1 MSVPGEPAAT
11 TAPYVILRE
20 PDGSQRKYILAGA
33 TAWTLGRD
41 EDNAIVLTDPS
52 VSRQHALL
60 QYLDNNS
67 IYLIDLGSRNGS
79 FVNNRRV
86 SIPTLLQDGD
96 HLTLGQSQLE
106 FHSGSLAS
114 PEPSP
119 AAKLSDTLVLQTRW
133 LISVAVVDVRG
144 YGQLTQQLDE
154 RLLSQVMG
162 DWFRRGGDIIQQYG
176 GTVDKYIG
184 DAIMAVWFHAPQAN
198 EDPLQAE
205 QVGIELDVKSV
216 LRAMVKLFQMTEQ
229 LNGEFP
235 LPSPLRLGG
244 GRQHRLGHCAPG
256 GQQHPPGI
264 HRPGRYGQFGL
275 SHRECYPHP
284 QRRLGHQP
292 RHLYLLGAT
301 TGTGSYLLCAAG
313 GSAQGIYPP
322 APGVLLR
329 CGGSAGRSR
338 HLDPAS
344 R

>member
-1 MSVPGEPAAT
+1 MSQSAT
-11 TAPYVILRE
+11 TALPYVLLKE
-20 PDGSQRKYILAGA
+20 PDGSQKKHILSGA

-60 QYLDNNS
+60 QYLDDNS

-96 HLTLGQSQLE
+96 QLTLGQSEIE
-106 FHSGSLAS
+106 FRGGSLVS

-119 AAKLSDTLVLQTRW
+119 AAAAKPSDTLVLQTRW

-198 EDPLQAE
+198 TAPFGAE
-205 QVGIELDVKSV
+205 HLKINPEINPDVKSV

-229 LNGEFP
+229 LNREFP
-235 LPSPLRLGG
+235 LPSPIRLGAG
-244 GRQHRLGHCAPG
+244 VN
-256 GQQHPPGI
+256 
-264 HRPGRYGQFGL
+264 
-275 SHRECYPHP
+275 
-284 QRRLGHQP
+284 
-292 RHLYLLGAT
+292 
-301 TGTGSYLLCAAG
+301 TGSAIVRQVGNNTRQEYTALGDTVNLAFRIESSTRALNADLAISQDSYACLVKQLGQAAPCFSQQAVELKG
-313 GSAQGIYPP
+313 YAEHHQVYHCDVAALQTFLSAQG
-322 APGVLLR
+322 
-329 CGGSAGRSR
+329 
-338 HLDPAS
+338 
-344 R
+344 

>member
-1 MSVPGEPAAT
+1 MSQSAT
-11 TAPYVILRE
+11 TALPYVLLKE
-20 PDGSQRKYILAGA
+20 PDGSQRKHILSGA

-60 QYLDNNS
+60 QYLDDNS

-96 HLTLGQSQLE
+96 QLTLGQSEIE
-106 FHSGSLAS
+106 FRGGSLVGS
-114 PEPSP
+114 EPSP
-119 AAKLSDTLVLQTRW
+119 AAAAKPSDTLVLQTRW

-198 EDPLQAE
+198 TAPLGAE
-205 QVGIELDVKSV
+205 QLEINPDVKSV

-229 LNGEFP
+229 LNREFP
-235 LPSPLRLGG
+235 LPSPIRLGAG
-244 GRQHRLGHCAPG
+244 VN
-256 GQQHPPGI
+256 
-264 HRPGRYGQFGL
+264 
-275 SHRECYPHP
+275 
-284 QRRLGHQP
+284 
-292 RHLYLLGAT
+292 
-301 TGTGSYLLCAAG
+301 TGSAIVRQVGNNTRQEYTALGDTVNLAFRIESSTRALNADLAISQDSYACLVKQLGQAVTCFSQQAVELKG
-313 GSAQGIYPP
+313 YAEHHQVYHCDVPPLQTFLSAQT
-322 APGVLLR
+322 
-329 CGGSAGRSR
+329 
-338 HLDPAS
+338 
-344 R
+344 

>member
-1 MSVPGEPAAT
+1 MSVTSESAAT
-11 TAPYVILRE
+11 AAPYVILKE
-20 PDGSQRKYILAGA
+20 PDGSQRKHILSGA

-41 EDNAIVLTDPS
+41 EDNAIVLSDPS

-114 PEPSP
+114 SEPSP
-119 AAKLSDTLVLQTRW
+119 AAKPSDTLVLQTRW

-184 DAIMAVWFHAPQAN
+184 DAIMAVWFHVPQAN
-198 EDPLQAE
+198 TASLGGVEVP
-205 QVGIELDVKSV
+205 GIHLDVKSV
-216 LRAMVKLFQMTEQ
+216 LQAIAKLFQMTEQ

-235 LPSPLRLGG
+235 LPSPIRLGAG
-244 GRQHRLGHCAPG
+244 VN
-256 GQQHPPGI
+256 
-264 HRPGRYGQFGL
+264 
-275 SHRECYPHP
+275 
-284 QRRLGHQP
+284 
-292 RHLYLLGAT
+292 
-301 TGTGSYLLCAAG
+301 TGSAIVRQVGNNTRQEYTALGDTVNLAFRIESATRTLNADLAISQDTYTCLAKQLGQAAACFSHQAVELKG
-313 GSAQGIYPP
+313 YAHRHQVYYCDVRSLQA
-322 APGVLLR
+322 VL
-329 CGGSAGRSR
+329 S
-338 HLDPAS
+338 P
-344 R
+344 

>member
-1 MSVPGEPAAT
+1 MSVPAEPAAT

-235 LPSPLRLGG
+235 LPSPLRLGAG
-244 GRQHRLGHCAPG
+244 VN
-256 GQQHPPGI
+256 
-264 HRPGRYGQFGL
+264 
-275 SHRECYPHP
+275 
-284 QRRLGHQP
+284 
-292 RHLYLLGAT
+292 
-301 TGTGSYLLCAAG
+301 TGSAIVRQVGNNTRQEYTALGDTVNLAFRIESVTRTLNADLAISHDTYTCLAQQLGQAATCF
-313 GSAQGIYPP
+313 AQQAVQLKGYTHPHQVYYCDVG
-322 APGVLLR
+322 ALQAVL
-329 CGGSAGRSR
+329 GT
-338 HLDPAS
+338 
-344 R
+344 